1 MGDGFNILER
11 LIHFVNL
18 RHGVITS
25 NIANVDTPDYRAKD
39 LKFDQLLNN
48 ELIEL
53 KTTCIQHI
61 KNTDLSLSYDVETEP
76 NQQWADRNNVTLD
89 MEVAKMTENSLLFQA
104 ALHMLSTKFRMFKNA
119 LRRQA

>member
-61 KNTDLSLSYDVETEP
+61 KNTDLSLSYDMETEP

>member
-61 KNTDLSLSYDVETEP
+61 KNTDLSLSYDVKTEP
-76 NQQWADRNNVTLD
+76 SEQWADRNNVTLD

>member
-11 LIHFVNL
+11 LIHFANL

-53 KTTCIQHI
+53 KTTSTQHI
-61 KNTDLSLSYDVETEP
+61 KNIDFSLSYEAETEP
-76 NQQWADRNNVTLD
+76 GEQWADRNNVTLD

-119 LRRQA
+119 LRR